1 MTEHKRRWI
10 RLGLVYLTVSFLEVG
25 LWATFAPRSFYDSFP
40 GFGQP
45 WVAGDG
51 PYNAHLAGDA
61 GLGFLA
67 VGVVVSLAAIWME
80 RRLMQAA
87 LLVAF
92 LHGLLHLFFHLVH
105 PNDELRTVDALL
117 SDGALFVGVSL
128 AAVLLI
134 AVTRTP
140 SGQKTPPKSP
150 SSVEATTPGEVR
162 SGR

>member
-1 MTEHKRRWI
+1 MTERKRRWT
-10 RLGLVYLTVSFLEVG
+10 RLGLVYLTVTFLEVG
-25 LWATFAPRSFYDSFP
+25 LWASFAPRSFYDSFP

-51 PYNAHLAGDA
+51 PYNDHLASDA

-67 VGVVVSLAAIWME
+67 VGVVLLLAAIWME

-105 PNDELRTVDALL
+105 PNDDLHMVDGLL
-117 SDGALFVGVSL
+117 STGALFVGLSL
-128 AAVLLI
+128 AAVLLA
-134 AVTRTP
+134 AVTRTSAGQTISAKSNSSLTTTAP
-140 SGQKTPPKSP
+140 S
-150 SSVEATTPGEVR
+150 EVR